1 MKNILSIVSVVLLFS
16 CQGQNKDIIRNVD
29 AIRFN
34 QLIYQKEEGIIIDVR
49 TSEEFQSGH
58 LKDATNIDYYSDDF
72 SNKINLVQRD
82 VPIYLYCRSGGR
94 SSSTAKK
101 MLKLGFKEVYNL
113 NDGISSWISEELS
126 IVKSESELLN
136 KKTNHAVT
144 KLDIENFLINNQ
156 FSLLYISTQWCVPCK
171 KLKPI
176 IDDLQSDF
184 KDVNILNIDADI
196 NKSEIIDFNVTS
208 VPVIILFKNNIEIF
222 RNIGFI
228 SKESLYNQ
236 LVIINR

>member
-1 MKNILSIVSVVLLFS
+1 MKNILSVISVVLLFS
-16 CQGQNKDIIRNVD
+16 CQGQNTDIIRNID

-34 QLIYQKEEGIIIDVR
+34 QLIYQNEGIIIDVR

-58 LKDATNIDYYSDDF
+58 LKDASNVDYYSEDF
-72 SNKINLVQRD
+72 SKKINLVQRD

-94 SSSTAKK
+94 SSSAAKK

-113 NDGISSWISEELS
+113 NDGISSWISEKLS
-126 IVKSESELLN
+126 IVKSESKLIN
-136 KKTNHAVT
+136 KKTNHNVT
-144 KLDIENFLINNQ
+144 KLDIDNFLKNNQ

-176 IDDLQSDF
+176 IDVLQSDF
-184 KDVNILNIDADI
+184 NDINILNIDADI
-196 NKSEIIDFNVTS
+196 NKNEITDFNVTS
-208 VPVIILFKNNIEIF
+208 VPVIILFKNNIEIY

-236 LVIINR
+236 LAIVNR

>member
-1 MKNILSIVSVVLLFS
+1 MKNILSIISVVLLFS
-16 CQGQNKDIIRNVD
+16 CQGQNTDIIRNVD

-34 QLIYQKEEGIIIDVR
+34 QLIYQKEGIIIDVR

-58 LKDATNIDYYSDDF
+58 LKEATNIDYYSDDF
-72 SNKINLVQRD
+72 SKKINLVQRD
-82 VPIYLYCRSGGR
+82 KPIYLYCRSGGR
-94 SSSTAKK
+94 SSSAAKK
-101 MLKLGFKEVYNL
+101 MLKLGFKEIYNL
-113 NDGISSWISEELS
+113 RDGISSWISEELI
-126 IVKSESELLN
+126 IVKSESKLLN
-136 KKTNHAVT
+136 KKNVTILT
-144 KLDIENFLINNQ
+144 KLDIDNFLKNNQ
-156 FSLLYISTQWCVPCK
+156 FSLLYIGTQWCVPCQ

-176 IDDLQSDF
+176 INGIQSDF
-184 KDVNILNIDADI
+184 NDINILNIDADI
-196 NKSEIIDFNVTS
+196 NKNEIIDFNVTS

>member
-1 MKNILSIVSVVLLFS
+1 MKNILSVVSVVLLFS
-16 CQGQNKDIIRNVD
+16 CQGQNTDIIRNVD
-29 AIRFN
+29 AVRFN
-34 QLIYQKEEGIIIDVR
+34 QLIYQKEGIIIDVR
-49 TSEEFQSGH
+49 TPEEFQSGH
-58 LKDATNIDYYSDDF
+58 LKDASNIDYYSDDF
-72 SNKINLVQRD
+72 SKKINLVQRD

-94 SSSTAKK
+94 SSSAAKK

-126 IVKSESELLN
+126 IVKSESKLIN
-136 KKTNHAVT
+136 KITNHNVT
-144 KLDIENFLINNQ
+144 KLDIDNFLKNNQ

-176 IDDLQSDF
+176 IDILQSDF
-184 KDVNILNIDADI
+184 NDINILNIDADI
-196 NKSEIIDFNVTS
+196 NKNEITDFNVTS
-208 VPVIILFKNNIEIF
+208 VPVIILFKNNIEIY

-236 LVIINR
+236 LAIVNR

>member
-1 MKNILSIVSVVLLFS
+1 MKNILSVVSVVLLFS
-16 CQGQNKDIIRNVD
+16 CQGQNTDIIRNVD
-29 AIRFN
+29 AVRFN
-34 QLIYQKEEGIIIDVR
+34 QLIYQKEGIIIDVR

-58 LKDATNIDYYSDDF
+58 LKDASNIDYYSDDF

-94 SSSTAKK
+94 SSSAAKK

-176 IDDLQSDF
+176 IDVLQSDF
-184 KDVNILNIDADI
+184 NDINILNIDADI
-196 NKSEIIDFNVTS
+196 NKNEITDFNVTS
-208 VPVIILFKNNIEIF
+208 VPVIILFKNNIEIY

-236 LVIINR
+236 LAIVNR

>member
-1 MKNILSIVSVVLLFS
+1 MKNILCVVSVVLLFS
-16 CQGQNKDIIRNVD
+16 CQGQNTDIIRNVD

-34 QLIYQKEEGIIIDVR
+34 QLIYQNEGIIIDVR

-58 LKDATNIDYYSDDF
+58 LKDASNIDYYSDDF
-72 SNKINLVQRD
+72 SKKINLVQRD

-94 SSSTAKK
+94 SSSAAKK

-126 IVKSESELLN
+126 IVKSESKLIN
-136 KKTNHAVT
+136 KKTNNNVT
-144 KLDIENFLINNQ
+144 KLDIDNFLKNNQ

-176 IDDLQSDF
+176 IDVLQSDF
-184 KDVNILNIDADI
+184 NDINILNIDADI
-196 NKSEIIDFNVTS
+196 NKNEITDFNVTS
-208 VPVIILFKNNIEIF
+208 VPVIILFKNNIEIY

-236 LVIINR
+236 LAIVNR

>member
-1 MKNILSIVSVVLLFS
+1 
-16 CQGQNKDIIRNVD
+16 
-29 AIRFN
+29 
-34 QLIYQKEEGIIIDVR
+34 
-49 TSEEFQSGH
+49 
-58 LKDATNIDYYSDDF
+58 
-72 SNKINLVQRD
+72 
-82 VPIYLYCRSGGR
+82 
-94 SSSTAKK
+94 

-136 KKTNHAVT
+136 KKTNHSVT

>member
-1 MKNILSIVSVVLLFS
+1 
-16 CQGQNKDIIRNVD
+16 
-29 AIRFN
+29 
-34 QLIYQKEEGIIIDVR
+34 
-49 TSEEFQSGH
+49 
-58 LKDATNIDYYSDDF
+58 
-72 SNKINLVQRD
+72 
-82 VPIYLYCRSGGR
+82 
-94 SSSTAKK
+94 